1 MTPLSLDPT
10 IRTLCY
16 YLALK
21 ITLITLMMNKQH
33 KIYIYRY
40 IYIYLFI
47 YLFILLGMP
56 LFIFCFQ
63 GIFGSFKLLWYNRV
77 LKSFIF

>member
-33 KIYIYRY
+33 KIYIY
-40 IYIYLFI
+40 ID
-47 YLFILLGMP
+47 LFILLGMP

>member
-1 MTPLSLDPT
+1 
-10 IRTLCY
+10 
-16 YLALK
+16 
-21 ITLITLMMNKQH
+21 MMNKQH

-40 IYIYLFI
+40 IFIYLFI
-47 YLFILLGMP
+47 YLFILLGTP

>member
-33 KIYIYRY
+33 KIYIYRFIY
-40 IYIYLFI
+40 PFGNAFIYILFSR
-47 YLFILLGMP
+47 YFWK
-56 LFIFCFQ
+56 F
-63 GIFGSFKLLWYNRV
+63 
-77 LKSFIF
+77 

>member
-40 IYIYLFI
+40 IFIYLFI
-47 YLFILLGMP
+47 YL
-56 LFIFCFQ
+56 
-63 GIFGSFKLLWYNRV
+63 SFWECLYLYFVFKVFLEV
-77 LKSFIF
+77 LSSCGTTEF

>member
-33 KIYIYRY
+33 KIYI
-40 IYIYLFI
+40 FI
-47 YLFILLGMP
+47 YL
-56 LFIFCFQ
+56 
-63 GIFGSFKLLWYNRV
+63 SFWERLYLYFVFKVFLEV
-77 LKSFIF
+77 LSSCGTTEF